1 MKKALIL
8 DFDGTI
14 AETFPIVFK
23 AIETAYTKLGLIAPS
38 REELYANFG
47 PHEQALLNK
56 ISTQGDALF
65 AEYIKATEKFI
76 KADNL
81 QPFDNIK
88 NLLNKAKELG
98 MKICMITGKSKESM
112 EVTLKHLGLEKYFDI
127 LKWGGET
134 GSVKPQRFKEI
145 FTELNLTADDVYYV
159 GDSTMDIDDCR
170 EVGVQILSAGW
181 ADCADIE
188 ALKTK
193 KPDAL
198 FYSVQELI
206 DFLKQDK

>member
-23 AIETAYTKLGLIAPS
+23 AIEAAYEKLGLVAPS
-38 REELYANFG
+38 REVLYANFG

-56 ISTQGDALF
+56 ISTKGNELF
-65 AEYIKATEKFI
+65 AEYIKATERFI
-76 KADNL
+76 LTDNL
-81 QPFDNIK
+81 QPFENIE
-88 NLLNKAKELG
+88 LLLKTAKSLG

-112 EVTLKHLGLEKYFDI
+112 EVTLKHFGFEKYFDT
-127 LKWGGET
+127 LKYGGES

-145 FTELNLTADDVYYV
+145 FKELNLKAQDVCYV

-170 EVGVQILSAGW
+170 EVGVEIISAAW
-181 ADCADIE
+181 AKCADIE
-188 ALKTK
+188 ALKSK
-193 KPDAL
+193 KPNYI
-198 FYSVQELI
+198 FYSVAELI
-206 DFLKQDK
+206 EHLKSTV

>member
-23 AIETAYTKLGLIAPS
+23 AIEAAYAKLGLIAPS
-38 REELYANFG
+38 REVLYANFG

-56 ISTQGDALF
+56 ISTKGNELF
-65 AEYIKATEKFI
+65 AEYIKATERFI
-76 KADNL
+76 LTDNL
-81 QPFDNIK
+81 QPFENIE
-88 NLLNKAKELG
+88 LLLKTAKSLG

-112 EVTLKHLGLEKYFDI
+112 EVTLKHLGFEKYFDT
-127 LKWGGET
+127 LKYGGES

-145 FTELNLTADDVYYV
+145 FKELNLKAQDVCYV

-170 EVGVQILSAGW
+170 EVGVEIISAAW
-181 ADCADIE
+181 AKCADIE
-188 ALKTK
+188 ALKSK
-193 KPDAL
+193 KPNYI
-198 FYSVQELI
+198 FYSVAELI
-206 DFLKQDK
+206 EHLKSTV